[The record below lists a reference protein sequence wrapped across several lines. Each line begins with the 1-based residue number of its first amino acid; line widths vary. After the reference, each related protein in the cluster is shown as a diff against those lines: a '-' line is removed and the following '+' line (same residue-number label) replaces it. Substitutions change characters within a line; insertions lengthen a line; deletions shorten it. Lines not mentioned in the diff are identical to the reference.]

1 MSLPYFPMYPTD
13 FEADTSH
20 LTLAEDGAYNRLLRL
35 MWMTPSC
42 SLPDDDTWLL
52 RRMRC
57 HGDEECSVVMGIISE
72 FFERKGGRIINA
84 RLAKEYQKTDLAHK
98 KRVSA
103 GSKGG
108 KAKALKSNDSTSSK
122 ARAMP
127 KQPEPEPEP
136 YKEIDTNVS
145 IVRSPNPVPANDVS
159 EAVSAYN
166 GAAVKTGWL
175 QVQKLTPSRSKQIKA
190 RLKDAGGIDGWR
202 IALEKASASD
212 FLTGRTNNPWNGVTF
227 DWLTKPANFTKL
239 MEGNYDNRS
248 HGNTQNGNR
257 SGASTARSGP
267 SDGFAAVA
275 ARYAN
280 E

>member
-35 MWMTPSC
+35 MWMTPGC
-42 SLPDDDTWLL
+42 SLPDDDAWVL

-57 HGDEECSVVMGIISE
+57 HGDAECAVVTGIISE
-72 FFERKGGRIINA
+72 FFERKGGRIVNA

-108 KAKALKSNDSTSSK
+108 KAKALKANDSTPSK

-136 YKEIDTNVS
+136 YKGIDTSVS
-145 IVRSPNPVPANDVS
+145 IVRSPDPVPANDVS

-166 GAAVKTGWL
+166 ETASQAGWP
-175 QVQKLTPSRSKQIKA
+175 QVQRLNPQRSKQLKS
-190 RLKDAGGIDGWR
+190 RLKEVGGIDGFR
-202 IALEKASASD
+202 DALAKASASD
-212 FLTGRTNNPWNGVTF
+212 FLTGRTSNPWTGFGF

-248 HGNTQNGNR
+248 HAPNGNGPK
-257 SGASTARSGP
+257 SGSSNSGP

-280 E
+280 G